1 MASDLL
7 GILDGYVTS
16 GRKNA
21 GTLVKPNVNI
31 GEDDIVLRDFL
42 NVNTAENPL
51 AFGLGFAVCTEARAG
66 RTLVAVSTADSNE
79 VVLFEMEEG
88 LTGFQEIQR
97 IGAKALRSSF
107 ASPFGTQAIDHAGQQ
122 CRSSCTALD
131 FQFSMPGLGVSGVK
145 GHLAF
150 IGAGHLRNTP
160 RRPILP
166 SQTWTPRHPVSP
178 NSTYLVV
185 SDIGN
190 HAVHLLDVSQEDVQH
205 VHAGYI
211 FAPGQ
216 VRYPG
221 CVAASKH
228 VVAVVAQSSGHFFQE
243 NFDVVHLARFNGRS
257 WIKWR
262 LISGPHMDDVKRIR
276 FFGDGSRL
284 QLLAKGR
291 TVHTVGEVLV
301 ANGACLW
308 SSTMCVSDRYGIII
322 EDALQWGEPLFRSR
336 EQPGGW
342 LVQDATFKSIRIGW
356 AQDSSPEDPEKP
368 AVLDRVF
375 VSNNL
380 LCWSL
385 GCKDCTPVGMEY
397 CEGLGILIRGDHGCM
412 RLVTSRMALAM
423 GEMSR
428 LRASWMSAV
437 VRRRFFFTK
446 HVPAT
451 GGMTRLVF

>member
-16 GRKNA
+16 ARKNA

-150 IGAGHLRNTP
+150 IGAGHLCNTP

-190 HAVHLLDVSQEDVQH
+190 HAVHLLDVSQEDVQR

-211 FAPGQ
+211 LGPGQ

-228 VVAVVAQSSGHFFQE
+228 VVAVVAQSSGRFFE
-243 NFDVVHLARFNGRS
+243 DFDVVHLARFNGRS

-262 LISGPHMDDVKRIR
+262 LISGPHMYNVKRIR

-284 QLLAKGR
+284 QVLAKDRG
-291 TVHTVGEVLV
+291 VLTVGEVLV
-301 ANGACLW
+301 ANGAWLW
-308 SSTMCVSDRYGIII
+308 SSTMSPDCYGV
-322 EDALQWGEPLFRSR
+322 EDALQWGEPLFRSMV
-336 EQPGGW
+336 QPGGW
-342 LVQDATFKSIRIGW
+342 LLQDATFKSIRIGW
-356 AQDSSPEDPEKP
+356 TQDTSPEEPRELLREP
-368 AVLDRVF
+368 AALDRVF

-380 LCWSL
+380 LCWCV

-397 CEGLGILIRGDHGCM
+397 CEGLGFLSRGDHGCM

-423 GEMSR
+423 GEMTR
-428 LRASWMSAV
+428 LRAAWMSVV
-437 VRRRFFFTK
+437 VRRRRC
-446 HVPAT
+446 PSP
-451 GGMTRLVF
+451 L